1 MRRIAIIGLFILA
14 AALAK
19 AVPPRSLPTFDV
31 TAGDGSTTQSAQ
43 IARNGKWLLI
53 FVKPNCPQCE
63 TVLSALENGSTQD
76 GSRVAIIVKAATTNG
91 LAELKARYPKIAN
104 ATWYADVHAS
114 AARSLEVPANPTTLG
129 MRGSAIAWRLTGAI
143 SALPTDEASGIH
155 LAADA
160 TRDPRVREHALLNG
174 WLTQP

>member
-1 MRRIAIIGLFILA
+1 MRPSPTILCLCAVMA
-14 AALAK
+14 ASATDSQPIR
-19 AVPPRSLPTFDV
+19 VDV
-31 TAGDGSTTQSAQ
+31 NLVNVAFSVYNAHGKLAGDLSQDDFEVLEDG
-43 IARNGKWLLI
+43 
-53 FVKPNCPQCE
+53 VPQ
-63 TVLSALENGSTQD
+63 
-76 GSRVAIIVKAATTNG
+76 RV
-91 LAELKARYPKIAN
+91 
-104 ATWYADVHAS
+104 S
-114 AARSLEVPANPTTLG
+114 FFARSLEVPANPTTLG